1 VQITAVMETTKMNG
15 TQVFRKP
22 ATLKK
27 KERGTEKLYYKYLIQ
42 RHQNEVIKPIHNF
55 LNKTIKK

>member
-1 VQITAVMETTKMNG
+1 VQITAVMETTNMNG

-27 KERGTEKLYYKYLIQ
+27 NKQKEIFNGDIK
-42 RHQNEVIKPIHNF
+42 VIKPTHN
-55 LNKTIKK
+55 L